1 MVVIGRSYP
10 IIPREMSKVRGPVI
24 GVAVAIAFALVA
36 QFGFFFYRD
45 NFSTHYPLKV
55 LSAASFR
62 TFEIPYW
69 DFNDSGGQPLAGNP
83 GAQTFYPDNL
93 LYLFLPVHTAFNLH
107 FLLHLALA
115 FFAMRALCRSTF
127 AATVYVLSGVVI
139 SSFAFYNFIVYAA
152 LIPLALYA
160 AERRSWR
167 LLGVACGLMGL
178 AAEPVLI
185 FAAAIAILIVVA
197 PSLIRPSATFSPQ
210 AGRRATGWWP
220 LAPLAGRG
228 WREAP
233 GEGRVRDRNPLRA
246 RDDRVRRRVRT
257 DRDRAAAVAR
267 SAAQRRVL
275 RVSLSDP
282 QRFGAAAHRA
292 HRHQVDG
299 LHDVVRF
306 HAHVARIHDR
316 SAVER
321 VAEPSRLRRR
331 ERDRVGRRDR
341 DDRRPR
347 PATASHR
354 HEAQRR
360 RLESRRRLRA
370 HRPRSAAD
378 PRHVSLSRLHERPA
392 GPRRHSAEWLERSV
406 DSIRPLRRR
415 DSHAA
420 RLVGDSA
427 AGARGASAMG
437 LRRRHA
443 HFSRTAGQLSVA
455 PSRERDHGGCGRP
468 LWLRHSRL
476 HRQ

>member
-306 HAHVARIHDR
+306 H
-316 SAVER
+316 
-321 VAEPSRLRRR
+321 
-331 ERDRVGRRDR
+331 
-341 DDRRPR
+341 
-347 PATASHR
+347 
-354 HEAQRR
+354 
-360 RLESRRRLRA
+360 
-370 HRPRSAAD
+370 
-378 PRHVSLSRLHERPA
+378 ERPA

-455 PSRERDHGGCGRP
+455 PSRERDHGVCGRP